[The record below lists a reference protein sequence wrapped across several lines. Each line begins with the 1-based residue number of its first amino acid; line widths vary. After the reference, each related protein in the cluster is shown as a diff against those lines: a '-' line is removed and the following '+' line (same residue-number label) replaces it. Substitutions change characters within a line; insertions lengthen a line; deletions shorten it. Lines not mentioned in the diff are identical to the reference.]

1 MISEANVTNEKLWR
15 GGTPLGM
22 ALTLINER
30 ADEVVA
36 QIYSDYC
43 QKAGTK

>member
-1 MISEANVTNEKLWR
+1 MKATR
-15 GGTPLGM
+15 AATPMGM

-36 QIYSDYC
+36 QLYTDYC
-43 QKAGTK
+43 QKAGTR